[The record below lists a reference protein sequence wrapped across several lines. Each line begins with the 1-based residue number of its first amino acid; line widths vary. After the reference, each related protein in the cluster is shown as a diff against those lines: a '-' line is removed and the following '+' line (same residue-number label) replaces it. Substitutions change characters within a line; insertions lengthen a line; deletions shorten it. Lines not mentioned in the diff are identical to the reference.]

1 MRWIAAILLLLQPYT
16 LLCQQ
21 VTDKLIHLPA
31 SYLQKIDRTTARLN
45 DQLTRKTEKYLQRLL
60 RQEERLR
67 RKMVKVDSTAAV
79 LFEPS
84 NQQYKT
90 FIHNL
95 HHDSL
100 AATSGTGGE
109 YLPYIDSLQGSLSFL
124 LQNKTWLPA
133 AQQLQ
138 IGNSHQQWQR
148 LQANLQQSDVIK
160 AYVRQRR
167 DFIQQFLKKYSQL
180 PPGIDREYRQL
191 CKEVYYY
198 QQQVQHYKDL
208 LNDPAKWQQQALALL
223 NRIPAFQAFMRNNS
237 QLAGMFN
244 LPAGYAGAQ
253 VAGLQDRDQVLQ
265 VLQNQL
271 GSGGPNAQQVLQQGL
286 QTAQPQLN
294 QLKDKLLNAALANG
308 DDNLPDFKPNH
319 QRTRSFLQRLEY
331 GSNLQTTRSGYF
343 FPTTTDLALSV
354 GYKLNDKSTIGIGA
368 SYKVGW
374 GKDIRHIVIT
384 SEGAGIRSF
393 LDLKLKGSFY
403 ASGGFEYNYQP
414 LNMSFS
420 LPTGRESRAEA
431 WQQSGLL
438 GVSKI
443 VSLKSKLFKKTKL
456 QLLWDFLSYQQVPRT
471 QAIKFRVGYTF

>member
-1 MRWIAAILLLLQPYT
+1 MRWIAAILLLLQPYM

-21 VTDKLIHLPA
+21 PATVTDKLIHLPA

-60 RQEERLR
+60 RQEERLQ

-100 AATSGTGGE
+100 ATASGAGGE
-109 YLPYIDSLQGSLSFL
+109 YLPYIDSLQGSLLFL
-124 LQNKTWLPA
+124 QQNKTWLPA

-138 IGNSHQQWQR
+138 IDNSHQQWQR

-208 LNDPAKWQQQALALL
+208 LNDPARWQQQGLALL
-223 NRIPAFQAFMRNNS
+223 NR
-237 QLAGMFN
+237 
-244 LPAGYAGAQ
+244 LP
-253 VAGLQDRDQVLQ
+253 
-265 VLQNQL
+265 
-271 GSGGPNAQQVLQQGL
+271 GSKAVCW
-286 QTAQPQLN
+286 A
-294 QLKDKLLNAALANG
+294 
-308 DDNLPDFKPNH
+308 
-319 QRTRSFLQRLEY
+319 
-331 GSNLQTTRSGYF
+331 
-343 FPTTTDLALSV
+343 
-354 GYKLNDKSTIGIGA
+354 
-368 SYKVGW
+368 
-374 GKDIRHIVIT
+374 
-384 SEGAGIRSF
+384 
-393 LDLKLKGSFY
+393 
-403 ASGGFEYNYQP
+403 
-414 LNMSFS
+414 
-420 LPTGRESRAEA
+420 
-431 WQQSGLL
+431 
-438 GVSKI
+438 
-443 VSLKSKLFKKTKL
+443 
-456 QLLWDFLSYQQVPRT
+456 
-471 QAIKFRVGYTF
+471 